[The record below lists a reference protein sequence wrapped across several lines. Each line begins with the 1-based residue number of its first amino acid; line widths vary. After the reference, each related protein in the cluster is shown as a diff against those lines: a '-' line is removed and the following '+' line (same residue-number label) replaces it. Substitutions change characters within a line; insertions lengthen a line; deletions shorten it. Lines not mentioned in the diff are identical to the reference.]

1 MDLDKFAANLF
12 PSWTWNKSSYFHR
25 NLILGGSELLIIKN
39 FFQLVVGPLLSILHV
54 YSVVEEI
61 QAVPVNTLN
70 SQRTA
75 MIVADFLKVY
85 FELPYAKYMCLSF
98 FIVHIYI

>member
-85 FELPYAKYMCLSF
+85 FELPYAK
-98 FIVHIYI
+98 